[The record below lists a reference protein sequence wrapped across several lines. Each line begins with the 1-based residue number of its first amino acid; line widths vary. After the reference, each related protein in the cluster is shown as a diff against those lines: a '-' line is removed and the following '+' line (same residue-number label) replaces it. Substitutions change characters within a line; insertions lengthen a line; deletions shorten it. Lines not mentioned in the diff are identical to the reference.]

1 MISLRENML
10 RVYRDRE
17 PEYTLRFSDFNSA
30 CWAAWTLSMNVR
42 IFPARTKTDLARA
55 GPGRK

>member
-10 RVYRDRE
+10 RVYRERE

-30 CWAAWTLSMNVR
+30 MLGGMDFVNER
-42 IFPARTKTDLARA
+42 PDL
-55 GPGRK
+55 PGENKD